1 MSKSRPLA
9 IIYYVERYQFHS
21 GLLATVIIY
30 AINRSIIHED
40 LSWTPSKTFLLKGSF
55 FYVVKRSE
63 KGYLLTER
71 LAESKIDIDKAAA
84 AALPDGRALLQ
95 SRGNPAPAV
104 RVTHFLEENGI
115 RCCFFTK

>member
-1 MSKSRPLA
+1 MMLPLK
-9 IIYYVERYQFHS
+9 IF
-21 GLLATVIIY
+21 L
-30 AINRSIIHED
+30 
-40 LSWTPSKTFLLKGSF
+40 KTISNYF

-71 LAESKIDIDKAAA
+71 LAESKIDIDEAAA

-104 RVTHFLEENGI
+104 RVTHFLKEML
-115 RCCFFTK
+115 FAVVFHQVKVQDFLF